1 MLELLRPVMHSPEA
15 MLFLTVALGVG
26 FGRLK
31 LGGFSF
37 GNAAGTL
44 IIGTTLGALMGGAAP
59 DLSPTLKSVA
69 FLLFVFAVGFQSGPQ
84 FFSSLG
90 RTTLPLAVIALVVT
104 STGLA
109 SAILMSRLFG
119 FDQGSTIGLAAGGL
133 SETAMLGTAYGALN
147 ELGLSEGE
155 LLSAQGQAAVAF
167 ALTYVFGTI
176 GVILFCSQLGPRLI
190 GVNLKEEGRKFDS
203 ALSQVTVGG
212 GQLLDVRS
220 LVARAFRVDQADGET
235 IGQLR
240 ERLGTQAS
248 IQRARRRG
256 KDLELTPDTVLKRGD
271 LIALQGYRPAIVRAA
286 PRIGKEVVAD
296 ELVRDLLGQGAD
308 VVLAPRFAGKTLSQA
323 VAMLGESGR
332 GVFLRGIKRQ
342 AQEIPVTAQTVLVTG
357 DILSLAGTAERL
369 DEVLPRIGES
379 LSTGKRA
386 DISFLA
392 AGLFCGALI
401 GLATLT
407 VDGLPI
413 TLSTGGGALVAGL
426 LFGWWHAR
434 HPERH
439 NVPVAATQIMWDF
452 GLATFCALVGLTA
465 GPQAVAALAAD
476 GVRLLVAGV
485 FVTLIP
491 QLVGLLVGHFVLK
504 VEPILLFGALA
515 GAQTQDAAMLAASDV
530 AESSAPALGFT
541 VPYAIGNILL
551 TIMGPVIVALT

>member
-1 MLELLRPVMHSPEA
+1 M
-15 MLFLTVALGVG
+15 
-26 FGRLK
+26 
-31 LGGFSF
+31 
-37 GNAAGTL
+37 
-44 IIGTTLGALMGGAAP
+44 
-59 DLSPTLKSVA
+59 
-69 FLLFVFAVGFQSGPQ
+69 
-84 FFSSLG
+84 
-90 RTTLPLAVIALVVT
+90 
-104 STGLA
+104 
-109 SAILMSRLFG
+109 
-119 FDQGSTIGLAAGGL
+119 
-133 SETAMLGTAYGALN
+133 
-147 ELGLSEGE
+147 
-155 LLSAQGQAAVAF
+155 
-167 ALTYVFGTI
+167 
-176 GVILFCSQLGPRLI
+176 
-190 GVNLKEEGRKFDS
+190 
-203 ALSQVTVGG
+203 
-212 GQLLDVRS
+212 
-220 LVARAFRVDQADGET
+220 
-235 IGQLR
+235 
-240 ERLGTQAS
+240 
-248 IQRARRRG
+248 
-256 KDLELTPDTVLKRGD
+256 
-271 LIALQGYRPAIVRAA
+271 
-286 PRIGKEVVAD
+286 
-296 ELVRDLLGQGAD
+296 
-308 VVLAPRFAGKTLSQA
+308 
-323 VAMLGESGR
+323 
-332 GVFLRGIKRQ
+332 
-342 AQEIPVTAQTVLVTG
+342 TAQTVLVTG